1 MIEVPAFAIG
11 VWLLARLGIGD
22 QSASFMR
29 ILRLTTVFAS
39 TAALFT
45 AAGIGRL
52 AAYASVDKIGG
63 RRHAVLVAGR
73 THAVAGVGLILIAV
87 IPLGH
92 LPDRVLPWLAILV
105 VGALIGAWC
114 GAVIAAVCGSAGPMR
129 IGDVMA
135 VAIKRPGEA
144 LRSLLD
150 PEELLKIGAAVRQR
164 FGTIFDQRSEHEP
177 KPPDERTDGT
187 PKPSGEPRE

>member
-1 MIEVPAFAIG
+1 F
-11 VWLLARLGIGD
+11 GIGD
-22 QSASFMR
+22 PDAPFMR
-29 ILRLTTVFAS
+29 VLRLTTVFAGV
-39 TAALFT
+39 AALFT

-63 RRHAVLVAGR
+63 RG
-73 THAVAGVGLILIAV
+73 HAVAVAARAHAVANLGLILIAV
-87 IPLGH
+87 IPRGH

-150 PEELLKIGAAVRQR
+150 PEELIKLGAMVRQ
-164 FGTIFDQRSEHEP
+164 
-177 KPPDERTDGT
+177 
-187 PKPSGEPRE
+187 